1 MGCGFGGADENG
13 VGETVNDRARRARH
27 GDGGDRRR
35 RQCRQQHDAA
45 GAAAIDAKLAVGV
58 AREGRGLSEMIGMA
72 DDAARMGC
80 ITPAAAWAAA
90 KLATRLDSAI
100 TYAAASAMRR
110 RRNEY
115 WPRLNRTG

>member
-27 GDGGDRRR
+27 GDGGDRRW

-45 GAAAIDAKLAVGV
+45 GTAAIDAKLAVGL
-58 AREGRGLSEMIGMA
+58 AREGRGQSEMIGMA

-80 ITPAAAWAAA
+80 ITGRGLGGREACDQARQRDHVRSSQRYEAP
-90 KLATRLDSAI
+90 
-100 TYAAASAMRR
+100 
-110 RRNEY
+110 
-115 WPRLNRTG
+115 P